1 MHIAHLCATLCG
13 HRSRSG
19 EGAKPSMPQKQQSL
33 TPEVQPDQIG
43 QELATNLNLVLTEI
57 EGCSMR
63 PTDIAR
69 VLDTSRVMVSRLL
82 SAIRKDDPIE
92 RLTRIPGP
100 ETLRSIV
107 RAAGQHGV
115 EAEHINAAEKA
126 IEAFDELIRE
136 QFGTRSALNAALSNT
151 NPNARSKFEQSSR
164 YQVFKG
170 MSQIVGAQSNLWLT
184 TMMLTP
190 SNDQPDGIDIS
201 TIHGTSGLRRLRPD
215 TPIRFVYGVPP
226 EYEERRQSPVRTGTD
241 LSSFLMH
248 EAAPLR
254 VDEENG
260 QIINTFAPEVEGKDD
275 LYDMLAEVYIP
286 NGSNRYAA
294 EGRNYRGTTVIPD
307 VPTVTLVSDVMICD
321 DIFEGIEPELFL
333 YNTMP
338 RGGADIEDPKRL
350 IDRVET
356 QEQLDYMGRGTAG
369 LGISEFPM
377 YEDMVAYMCEK
388 NRRSPDSIRTYRLQ
402 VQYPVYGFQH
412 TIAFKVP
419 QRGS

>member
-1 MHIAHLCATLCG
+1 M
-13 HRSRSG
+13 
-19 EGAKPSMPQKQQSL
+19 
-33 TPEVQPDQIG
+33 QPDQIG

-226 EYEERRQSPVRTGTD
+226 E
-241 LSSFLMH
+241 
-248 EAAPLR
+248 
-254 VDEENG
+254 
-260 QIINTFAPEVEGKDD
+260 
-275 LYDMLAEVYIP
+275 
-286 NGSNRYAA
+286 
-294 EGRNYRGTTVIPD
+294 
-307 VPTVTLVSDVMICD
+307 
-321 DIFEGIEPELFL
+321 
-333 YNTMP
+333 
-338 RGGADIEDPKRL
+338 
-350 IDRVET
+350 
-356 QEQLDYMGRGTAG
+356 
-369 LGISEFPM
+369 
-377 YEDMVAYMCEK
+377 
-388 NRRSPDSIRTYRLQ
+388 
-402 VQYPVYGFQH
+402 
-412 TIAFKVP
+412 
-419 QRGS
+419 